1 MANPRRNH
9 APCRA
14 PGAGWRLAAG
24 GWRLATAIV
33 RQVPIIPAWYV
44 AQWAALYLAGVPP
57 TNASVGTSFCTTA
70 LPLGR
75 ASGDCRAA
83 HLP

>member
-1 MANPRRNH
+1 MQESAGGQP
-9 APCRA
+9 ATQSRA
-14 PGAGWRLAAG
+14 VPGAGWRLAATVLE
-24 GWRLATAIV
+24 RFPIV
-33 RQVPIIPAWYV
+33 PAWYV
-44 AQWAALYLAGVPP
+44 AQWGPLSLAGVPP

-75 ASGDCRAA
+75 ASGGCRAA

>member
-1 MANPRRNH
+1 M
-9 APCRA
+9 
-14 PGAGWRLAAG
+14 
-24 GWRLATAIV
+24 
-33 RQVPIIPAWYV
+33 PAWYV